1 MNPRIDIIRGKI
13 LGNAVLHI
21 NEHNMS
27 ALMQKCDIAIS
38 AAGSTLYELC
48 ATGIPAITYT
58 LADNQLIAAEQFDKQ
73 GIMLSAG
80 DCRDDEGF
88 IVRLEKLLDKL
99 T

>member
-1 MNPRIDIIRGKI
+1 
-13 LGNAVLHI
+13 
-21 NEHNMS
+21 
-27 ALMQKCDIAIS
+27 MQKCDIAIS